1 MIPNGG
7 EQMPFKTILS
17 VMGTTEID
25 GDLRVAIDLCIQV
38 GAHLSALVVAVAP
51 QPTGRYATLSQGWL
65 DQRER
70 NLQQLD
76 ECVRQVREK
85 LARSEI
91 SFDVDSLYVEV
102 AGANF
107 DIGERALYADLVLA
121 GPSVFQDPDLK
132 QQLVDGGLF
141 QAGRPLL
148 IAPPGSTPTLQPKT
162 VLLAWDS
169 RASSAHAAQ
178 QALELMVNAG
188 SVHVTMVDPNAALR
202 ASGEEPGADVAA
214 YLARHGINVTVD
226 TLPSAGRSV
235 TEVLQQHALD
245 VDADLIV
252 MGAYGH
258 SRLRELIFGGVTRSM
273 LEKARFPVLM
283 AR

>member
-1 MIPNGG
+1 
-7 EQMPFKTILS
+7 
-17 VMGTTEID
+17 MGATAID
-25 GDLRVAIDLCIQV
+25 GDLRVATDLCRQA
-38 GAHLSALVVAVAP
+38 GAHLSALAVAVAP
-51 QPTGRYATLSQGWL
+51 QPTGRYATLAQEWL
-65 DQRER
+65 EQRER
-70 NLQQLD
+70 NLQQLR
-76 ECVRQVREK
+76 ECVESVREK
-85 LARSEI
+85 LAKSEL

-121 GPSVFQDPDLK
+121 GPSVFQDDPDLK
-132 QQLVDGGLF
+132 QQVVDGCIF

-148 IAPPGSTPTLQPKT
+148 IAPPDSMLTLQPKT

-169 RASSAHAAQ
+169 RPSSAHAAQ
-178 QALELMVNAG
+178 QALELMINAD

-226 TLPSAGRSV
+226 ALPSAGRSV
-235 TEVLQQHALD
+235 AQVLQQHAVD
-245 VDADLIV
+245 VAADVIV

-258 SRLRELIFGGVTRSM
+258 SRLRELIVGGVTKSM
-273 LEKARFPVLM
+273 LKEARIPVLM
-283 AR
+283 VR

>member
-1 MIPNGG
+1 
-7 EQMPFKTILS
+7 MPIKTILS
-17 VMGTTEID
+17 VVGATAID
-25 GDLRVAIDLCIQV
+25 GDLRVATDLCRQA
-38 GAHLSALVVAVAP
+38 GAHLSALAVTVAP

-65 DQRER
+65 EERER
-70 NLQQLD
+70 NGQQLG
-76 ECVRQVREK
+76 ECVERVREK
-85 LARSEI
+85 LAKSEI

-132 QQLVDGGLF
+132 QQVVDGCLF

-148 IAPPGSTPTLQPKT
+148 IAPPDSIPTLQPKT

-169 RASSAHAAQ
+169 RPSSAHAAQ
-178 QALELMVNAG
+178 QALELMINAD
-188 SVHVTMVDPNAALR
+188 SVHVTMVDPSAALR
-202 ASGEEPGADVAA
+202 ASGEEPGADIAA

-235 TEVLQQHALD
+235 VQVLQQHAVD
-245 VDADLIV
+245 VAAGVIV

-258 SRLRELIFGGVTRSM
+258 SRLRELVFGGVTRSM
-273 LEKARFPVLM
+273 LEEARPPVLM
-283 AR
+283 AH

>member
-1 MIPNGG
+1 
-7 EQMPFKTILS
+7 MPFKTILS
-17 VMGTTEID
+17 VMSAAAID
-25 GDLRVAIDLCIQV
+25 GDLLVATDLCCQV

-51 QPTGRYATLSQGWL
+51 QPTGRYTTLSQGWL
-65 DQRER
+65 EQRER
-70 NLQQLD
+70 NLQKLN
-76 ECVRQVREK
+76 ECAKRVREK
-85 LARSEI
+85 LARSEL
-91 SFDVDSLYVEV
+91 SFDVDSFYVEV

-107 DIGERALYADLVLA
+107 DIGERALYADLVLI
-121 GPSVFQDPDLK
+121 GPSVFQDRDLK
-132 QQLVDGGLF
+132 QQVVDGCLF

-148 IAPPGSTPTLQPKT
+148 IAPPDSAPTLQPKT

-169 RASSAHAAQ
+169 RPSSAHAAQ
-178 QALELMVNAG
+178 QALELMVNAD

-202 ASGEEPGADVAA
+202 ASGEEPGADIAA

-235 TEVLQQHALD
+235 TEVVQQHAVD
-245 VDADLIV
+245 VAADLIV

-258 SRLRELIFGGVTRSM
+258 SRLREFVFGGVTRSM
-273 LEKARFPVLM
+273 LEEARLPVLM